1 MTRNKA
7 PLRKINMDAIEYVK
21 LKWFI
26 ENRTAT
32 IIGGVMYVLHEGEW
46 IKNEDFKK
54 MFPLPERLYMCIDNP
69 DKTRLYH

>member
-1 MTRNKA
+1 MVRNKQFY
-7 PLRKINMDAIEYVK
+7 RRVNMDAAEYVK

-32 IIGGVMYVLHEGEW
+32 IRGGVMYVLHEGKW

-54 MFPLPERLYMCIDNP
+54 MFPLPERLYMSLDNP
-69 DKTRLYH
+69 DKTRLY